1 MAREPLAAALD
12 LTGAFNDLQIGLAP
26 GAGAA
31 PVVAALDALLEPYG
45 GRGAYA
51 RDDHISHSFLDSE
64 VNETRVT
71 STLLPAIFLGVTA
84 FLLHMVLSRLVGT
97 QREQIAALKAFGYGS
112 GTVGAHYLE
121 LALVPVLAG
130 VALGVA
136 LGLWFAGGLADVY
149 ARFYRFPDARF
160 EPSWGI
166 VAAAVAVGAGA
177 ALVGALGAVRRAV
190 TLPPAEAMRPE
201 SPARFRAGLLERWP
215 ALRALPPAARIV
227 VRNLERRPARAAMTV
242 AGLAL
247 AVGLLVVTRWVFD
260 AVDYLERVQFH
271 EVQREDIAVTFESPR
286 PARAAHA
293 LARLPGVLR
302 VEPFRAVPVR
312 LSAGARSYRTVLLGF
327 PADAELRRIVGEA
340 MVPQPLPAGGALL
353 TRELAARLGVRPG
366 DVIRV
371 EPLEGARRA
380 RDVEVAAL
388 ADELLG
394 LNAYMDAGALARLVG
409 EQDAVSGAW
418 LRVDPVRAD
427 SLYAALK
434 RLPAVAGVGVREAAA
449 ESFRRTI
456 AESFRISLLVT
467 IVFAVVIAAGM
478 VYNGARIALSER
490 GRELASLRVLGFS
503 RREVTAMLLGEQG
516 LLTLLAIPAGYAVG
530 MGFCMLLVSRF
541 ATELFRIPLVLRGE
555 TYLFALVVVAGAA
568 LLSAMAVGMRIAR
581 LDLVAVLKTR
591 E

>member
-1 MAREPLAAALD
+1 
-12 LTGAFNDLQIGLAP
+12 
-26 GAGAA
+26 
-31 PVVAALDALLEPYG
+31 
-45 GRGAYA
+45 
-51 RDDHISHSFLDSE
+51 
-64 VNETRVT
+64 
-71 STLLPAIFLGVTA
+71 
-84 FLLHMVLSRLVGT
+84 
-97 QREQIAALKAFGYGS
+97 
-112 GTVGAHYLE
+112 
-121 LALVPVLAG
+121 
-130 VALGVA
+130 
-136 LGLWFAGGLADVY
+136 
-149 ARFYRFPDARF
+149 
-160 EPSWGI
+160 
-166 VAAAVAVGAGA
+166 
-177 ALVGALGAVRRAV
+177 
-190 TLPPAEAMRPE
+190 
-201 SPARFRAGLLERWP
+201 
-215 ALRALPPAARIV
+215 
-227 VRNLERRPARAAMTV
+227 
-242 AGLAL
+242 
-247 AVGLLVVTRWVFD
+247 
-260 AVDYLERVQFH
+260 
-271 EVQREDIAVTFESPR
+271 
-286 PARAAHA
+286 
-293 LARLPGVLR
+293 
-302 VEPFRAVPVR
+302 VPVR